1 MAITGIRSDPLPA
14 FNFFV
19 SLIDTSSVLA
29 TIGTIASTANNF
41 LVGGGFSE
49 CSGLE
54 STMQVEEYAEGG
66 ENRYVHKFPTRMTH
80 SNIML
85 KRGITPLAED
95 LWNWH
100 MDYVNGNGK
109 RRDGVIVLCDE
120 LRLPLKTWTFS
131 RGLPLK
137 WTGPTLNA
145 AQSTIAIES
154 LEIMHEGLR
163 LWSVGTGIS
172 ALGAEI
178 SARF

>member
-1 MAITGIRSDPLPA
+1 
-14 FNFFV
+14 V
-19 SLIDTSSVLA
+19 ELA
-29 TIGTIASTANNF
+29 
-41 LVGGGFSE
+41 
-49 CSGLE
+49 
-54 STMQVEEYAEGG
+54 
-66 ENRYVHKFPTRMTH
+66 
-80 SNIML
+80 
-85 KRGITPLAED
+85 
-95 LWNWH
+95 
-100 MDYVNGNGK
+100 YVNGNGK

>member
-19 SLIDTSSVLA
+19 SLIDTSDTLA

-66 ENRYVHKFPTRMTH
+66 QNRYVHKFPTRMTH

-100 MDYVNGNGK
+100 MLTVMA
-109 RRDGVIVLCDE
+109 
-120 LRLPLKTWTFS
+120 
-131 RGLPLK
+131 
-137 WTGPTLNA
+137 NA
-145 AQSTIAIES
+145 G
-154 LEIMHEGLR
+154 MG
-163 LWSVGTGIS
+163 
-172 ALGAEI
+172 
-178 SARF
+178 